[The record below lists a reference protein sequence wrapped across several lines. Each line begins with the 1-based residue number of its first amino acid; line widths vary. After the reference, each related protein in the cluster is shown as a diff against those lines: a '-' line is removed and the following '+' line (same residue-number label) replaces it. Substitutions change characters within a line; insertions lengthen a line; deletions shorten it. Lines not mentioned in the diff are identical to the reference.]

1 MSRYTVHTITDNDLV
16 NALQEGA
23 GDALARQPWFVR
35 RKNTLAAI
43 AQAVLQLA
51 NLGVTLAVGS
61 PVWVTFTIA
70 AVIIAA
76 EVVFHASTRG
86 PVTPSAAQ
94 EILSSV
100 DQRVRATVRQVPS
113 GVRDSAS
120 GIAAHYRSRR

>member
-1 MSRYTVHTITDNDLV
+1 MSRFTVHTITDNDLV
-16 NALQEGA
+16 DALQEVA
-23 GDALARQPWFVR
+23 EDALSRQPWFVR

-43 AQAVLQLA
+43 AQAVLQFA
-51 NLGVTLAVGS
+51 NLGITLAVGS
-61 PVWVTFTIA
+61 PVWVTFAIA
-70 AVIIAA
+70 AAIILA

-100 DQRVRATVRQVPS
+100 DQRVQAAVHQVPS
-113 GVRDSAS
+113 GVRDPAN